1 MIISPSFL
9 SADFKKL
16 KNEILSVS
24 HAKWLHFDVMDG
36 QFVRNI
42 TYDYETL
49 REVAAYSQQFF
60 DCHLMIE
67 NPMLF
72 IEQYIAAGADL
83 VTFHYEADPNRVS
96 LLIDLIH
103 ELDADCGIS
112 VKPDTDIEVLG
123 PYLAKVDLILVMS
136 VEPGKGG
143 QAFLPSSIDKIEWLD
158 KMRKRHGYKYVIEV
172 DGGINQETFPLVKNA
187 GADIAV
193 VGSYLFKAT
202 DRNKLIDEL
211 END

>member
-1 MIISPSFL
+1 MRISPSFL
-9 SADFKKL
+9 SSDFRKL
-16 KNEILSVS
+16 KEEILSIS

-42 TYDYETL
+42 TYDYEL
-49 REVAAYSQQFF
+49 VKEVASFSNQFF
-60 DCHLMIE
+60 DVHLMIE

-72 IEQYIAAGADL
+72 IEDYIKAGADL
-83 VTFHYEADPNRVS
+83 ITFHYEADPSRVT

-112 VKPDTDIEVLG
+112 VKPGTDIEVLG
-123 PYLAKVDLILVMS
+123 PYLGRLDLILVMS

-143 QAFLPSSIDKIEWLD
+143 QSFIMSSIDKIKWLD
-158 KMRKRHGYKYVIEV
+158 KMRRINGYKYVIEV
-172 DGGINQETFPLVKNA
+172 DGGINQDTFPLVKAA

-193 VGSYLFKAT
+193 VGSYLFNQKN
-202 DRNKLIDEL
+202 RNQLIDEM